1 MNNAGQ
7 SVMAMPISVII
18 PTLNE
23 ERTII
28 ATLAHTAMLSFDEL
42 IVVDGGSTDKTPVL
56 VESYRQSTQSLAL
69 CPVHWMTAPPGRARQ
84 MNEGAKASRGEVL
97 LFLHADTQLPH
108 DAKTMIDRTL
118 ADRQMVG
125 GRFNVRFDHPSMWGR
140 IISRMMNW
148 RSRLSGLAT
157 GDQALFVRRPIFEQM
172 GGFAD
177 MPLME
182 DIEFSRR
189 LKRKGAIAALT
200 ATVTTSFRRW
210 EQQGPVRTILL
221 MWTLRFLY
229 WIGVSPHRLAHL
241 YAMVREEARG

>member
-1 MNNAGQ
+1 
-7 SVMAMPISVII
+7 MAMTISVII

-23 ERTII
+23 ERTIA
-28 ATLAHTAMLSFDEL
+28 ATLAHTASLGFDEL
-42 IVVDGGSTDKTPVL
+42 IVVDGGSTDETPAL
-56 VESYRQSTQSLAL
+56 LESYRLKTQSSAL
-69 CPVHWMTAPPGRARQ
+69 SPVHWVTAPAGRARQ
-84 MNEGAKASRGEVL
+84 MNEGAKASCGEVL
-97 LFLHADTQLPH
+97 LFLHADTQLPR
-108 DAKTMIDRTL
+108 DATTVINRAL
-118 ADRQMVG
+118 ADHRMVG
-125 GRFNVRFDHPSMWGR
+125 GRFDIRFDRPSMWGT

-157 GDQALFVRRPIFEQM
+157 GDQALFVRRPLFEQM

-189 LKRKGAIAALT
+189 LKRKGATAALT

-210 EQQGPVRTILL
+210 EQQGPLRTILL

-229 WIGVSPHRLAHL
+229 WIGVSPHTLSRWYGL
-241 YAMVREEARG
+241 VR

>member
-1 MNNAGQ
+1 
-7 SVMAMPISVII
+7 MPISVII

-28 ATLAHTAMLSFDEL
+28 ATLAHTATLGFDEL
-42 IVVDGGSTDKTPVL
+42 IVIDGGSTDETPSL
-56 VESYRQSTQSLAL
+56 VESYRHRSQSSAL
-69 CPVHWMTAPPGRARQ
+69 SPIQWVTAPPGRAQQ
-84 MNEGAKASRGEVL
+84 MNEGAKNSRGEIL
-97 LFLHADTQLPH
+97 LFLHADTQLPS
-108 DAKTMIDRTL
+108 DAKTIIETTL
-118 ADRQMVG
+118 ADQQTVG
-125 GRFNVRFDHPSMWGR
+125 GRFDVRFDSPSMWGA

-157 GDQALFVRRPIFEQM
+157 GDQALFVRRLIFEQM

-189 LKRKGAIAALT
+189 LKRKGATATLT

-210 EQQGPVRTILL
+210 EQHGPVRTILL
-221 MWTLRFLY
+221 MWALRFLY
-229 WIGVSPHRLAHL
+229 WVGMSPHTLNRWYGL
-241 YAMVREEARG
+241 VR